1 MKMAKR
7 NLEEGT
13 TETDE
18 IGMKMG
24 LSRKEREQVY
34 ADLGLSPDGE

>member
-1 MKMAKR
+1 MKR

-13 TETDE
+13 TEADE

-24 LSRKEREQVY
+24 LSRKERERVF